1 FHFRKLN
8 SQIILCGNYH
18 LVIIKHT
25 FYHMSIKHYPNMDKA
40 SRILHTVLID
50 YFYPTISNPK
60 FSKIRSSLK
69 NFAPQSVKSTPFL
82 TFSLHIHAYSL
93 HSQFFHY
100 THTIFRSTTFPLHSN
115 IISLHFCYSFYT
127 VALQSQYPKQKIPFQ
142 HK

>member
-1 FHFRKLN
+1 MRRMFSHKHFTLT
-8 SQIILCGNYH
+8 C
-18 LVIIKHT
+18 
-25 FYHMSIKHYPNMDKA
+25 PNMDKA
-40 SRILHTVLID
+40 SKILRSVLID

-60 FSKIRSSLK
+60 SSKLRSSKK
-69 NFAPQSVKSTPFL
+69 NFTPQTVKSTPFL

-93 HSQFFHY
+93 HSQFFHS
-100 THTIFRSTTFPLHSN
+100 THTKFNFTRQQTFLLHSN